1 LNDALG
7 VIIVEAD
14 LDAEGVQPLLYQRQ
28 LRLRVGDLGRFEM
41 LKQVEGK
48 DGVQEVRNESRRRM
62 PSFVMHGGV

>member
-28 LRLRVGDLGRFEM
+28 LRLRVGDLGRVEM

-48 DGVQEVRNESRRRM
+48 NGVQETRNESRRRM
-62 PSFVMHGGV
+62 PSFVMQGGV